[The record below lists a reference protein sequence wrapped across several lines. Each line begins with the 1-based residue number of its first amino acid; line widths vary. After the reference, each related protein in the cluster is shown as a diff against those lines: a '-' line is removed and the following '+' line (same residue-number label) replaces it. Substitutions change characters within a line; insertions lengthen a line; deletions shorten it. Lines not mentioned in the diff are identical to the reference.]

1 MEGISNE
8 LQYVCNKCERELFIS
23 RTSYLNN
30 IEIKCSCNGIYVPK
44 YIEEELN
51 NDKNKNKE
59 TKK

>member
-1 MEGISNE
+1 MEGISKE

-30 IEIKCSCNGIYVPK
+30 IEIRCSCNGIYVPK
-44 YIEEELN
+44 YIEEELD